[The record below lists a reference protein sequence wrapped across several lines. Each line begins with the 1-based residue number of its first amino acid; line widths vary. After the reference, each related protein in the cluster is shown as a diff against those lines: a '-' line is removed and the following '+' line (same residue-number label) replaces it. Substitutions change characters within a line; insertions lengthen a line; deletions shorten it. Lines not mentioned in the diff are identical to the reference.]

1 MGEPAQD
8 RGSLADL
15 YRLVVS
21 IAVEGAKYAR
31 ERSGDQN
38 MFAVLSKNPTG
49 DDTRRIDK
57 AVEDHI
63 LEEIKSRGVGALV
76 ITEETGSLVIG
87 GREPEY
93 IFLLDPLDGSINY
106 VADIPY
112 CSVSLA
118 ALPYKAGAS
127 LNDVVVGVVA
137 EIFRDRSYSFLKGLG
152 AYVNNEPAY
161 GLVSEGPSVIL
172 AYFEEPDL
180 VGRIHKLWFRLG
192 KPKIRS
198 LGSAS
203 LDIINVSMGRFR
215 AFIDLRGRLRNI
227 DVAAAIGFAKELGAF
242 VIDDRGDE
250 INIPADRLSRIGSII
265 VSREKSIIDIVR
277 DS

>member
-1 MGEPAQD
+1 MQD
-8 RGSLADL
+8 RRSLADL
-15 YRLVVS
+15 HRLVVN
-21 IAVEGAKYAR
+21 IAVEGARYAR
-31 ERSGDQN
+31 ERSSDRS

-63 LEEIKSRGVGALV
+63 LEEIKGRGVSALV
-76 ITEETGSLVIG
+76 ITEETGSLMIG
-87 GREPEY
+87 SGEPEY
-93 IFLLDPLDGSINY
+93 ILLLDPLDGSINY

-118 ALPYKAGAS
+118 ALPYRVRAS
-127 LNDVVVGVVA
+127 LSDVVVGVVA

-161 GLVSEGPSVIL
+161 GFVSEGPSVIL

-227 DVAAAIGFAKELGAF
+227 DVAAAIGFARELGAF
-242 VIDDRGDE
+242 VIDDKGDE
-250 INIPADRLSRIGSII
+250 IDIPADKLSRIGSII
-265 VSREKSIIDIVR
+265 VSREKSVIDAVR

>member
-1 MGEPAQD
+1 MKEPVQD
-8 RGSLADL
+8 RRSLADL
-15 YRLVVS
+15 HRLVVN
-21 IAVEGAKYAR
+21 IAVEGARYAR
-31 ERSGDQN
+31 ERSSDRS
-38 MFAVLSKNPTG
+38 MLAVLTKNPTG

-63 LEEIKSRGVGALV
+63 LEEIRSKGVNALV
-76 ITEETGSLVIG
+76 ITEETGSLMIG
-87 GREPEY
+87 SGEPEY

-118 ALPYKAGAS
+118 ALPYRVRAS
-127 LNDVVVGVVA
+127 LSDVAVGVVA

-152 AYVNNEPAY
+152 AYVNDEPAY

-180 VGRIHKLWFRLG
+180 VGRIHKLWFKLG

-227 DVAAAIGFAKELGAF
+227 DVAAAIGFARELGAF

-250 INIPADRLSRIGSII
+250 IDIPADRLSRIGSII
-265 VSREKSIIDIVR
+265 VSREKSVIDAVR

>member
-1 MGEPAQD
+1 MKEPVQD
-8 RGSLADL
+8 RRSLADL
-15 YRLVVS
+15 HRLVVN
-21 IAVEGAKYAR
+21 IAVEGARYAR
-31 ERSGDQN
+31 ERSSDRS
-38 MFAVLSKNPTG
+38 MLAVLTKNPTG

-63 LEEIKSRGVGALV
+63 LEEIRSKGVNALV
-76 ITEETGSLVIG
+76 ITEETGSLMIG
-87 GREPEY
+87 SGEPEC

-118 ALPYKAGAS
+118 ALPYRVRAS
-127 LNDVVVGVVA
+127 LSDVAVGVVA

-152 AYVNNEPAY
+152 AYVNDEPAY

-180 VGRIHKLWFRLG
+180 VGRIHKLWFKLG

-227 DVAAAIGFAKELGAF
+227 DVAAAIGFARELGAF

-250 INIPADRLSRIGSII
+250 IDIPADRLSRIGSII
-265 VSREKSIIDIVR
+265 VSREKSVIDAVR